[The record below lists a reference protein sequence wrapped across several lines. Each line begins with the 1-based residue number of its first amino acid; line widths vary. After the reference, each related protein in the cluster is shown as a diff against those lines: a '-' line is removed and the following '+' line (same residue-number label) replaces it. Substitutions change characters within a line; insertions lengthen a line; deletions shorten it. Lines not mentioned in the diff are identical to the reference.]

1 MGITYRT
8 AAPEDAEKLLEYTK
22 IVGGETDFLTF
33 GVDGIP
39 FTVEQ
44 EAGLLAQMADSPHS
58 RFFLALD
65 GDRIIGSSTVNGF
78 GNPRLRHR
86 ATVAITV
93 LRKYWGRGIGSG
105 LMARMIAFA
114 RETGAQLLSLEV
126 RSDNE
131 RAKGLYRKFG
141 FTSFGTFPKYFK
153 LDGQFYD
160 VDCMALSLTNE
171 KENA

>member
-8 AAPEDAEKLLEYTK
+8 ATPEDAEELLEYTK
-22 IVGGETDFLTF
+22 TVGGETDFLTF
-33 GVDGIP
+33 GADGIP

-44 EAGLLAQMADSPHS
+44 EAELLAQMADSPHS

-93 LRKYWGRGIGSG
+93 LRKYWGRGIGTA
-105 LMARMIAFA
+105 LMEQMIAFC
-114 RETGAQLLSLEV
+114 RETGAELLSLEV

-131 RAKGLYRKFG
+131 RAKALYRKFG
-141 FTSFGTFPKYFK
+141 FTAFGSFPKYLK
-153 LDGQFYD
+153 IDGQYYD
-160 VDCMALSLTNE
+160 IDCMTLDIGA
-171 KENA
+171 